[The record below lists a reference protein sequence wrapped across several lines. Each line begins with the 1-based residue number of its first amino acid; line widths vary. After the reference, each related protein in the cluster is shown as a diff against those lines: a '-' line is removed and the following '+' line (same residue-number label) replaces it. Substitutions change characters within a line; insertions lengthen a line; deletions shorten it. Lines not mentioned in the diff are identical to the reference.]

1 MRQIGLKAVLRAQPA
16 RQRLQEAHRDLDLGT
31 ALPADEVAMA
41 VRVREMPP
49 RDAVFEMRVG
59 HVPQLLERLQVPIHG
74 RGIDL
79 RMLGTDPR
87 GDVVRGGVMLCAL
100 ERFEHQAALDRHA
113 LAARADVL
121 ADLH

>member
-16 RQRLQEAHRDLDLGT
+16 RQRLQEAHRDLDLGP

-49 RDAVFEMRVG
+49 RDAVLEVRVR
-59 HVPQLLERLQVPIHG
+59 HVAQLLERLQIPIHG

-87 GDVVRGGVMLCAL
+87 GDVVRGDVMLCAL